1 MKFAAVLFDLDNTLL
16 DRDRTFRRFCE
27 TFVASFFSGLPADRK
42 RTIIEQIVIADRD
55 GYRNKEDMFAELR
68 DALPWSR
75 KPEIAELME
84 YYRKHYVHSSTL
96 MDSAVELL
104 DRCRGRGLKLG
115 MITNGSN
122 AIQYGKIDKLGL
134 RRHFD
139 YIVVSEEA
147 GVRKP
152 DRRIFEMALSE
163 LNVRAEEA
171 VFVGD
176 HPVNDIQ
183 GAADVGMQ
191 TVWMIRSQPW
201 DGRLSARP
209 LKRIRHLQEL
219 FELLFS
225 DGCG

>member
-42 RTIIEQIVIADRD
+42 RTIIEKIVIADRD

-68 DALPWSR
+68 EALPWRR
-75 KPEIAELME
+75 KPEMSELLE
-84 YYRKHYVHSSTL
+84 FYRTQYVNSATL
-96 MDSAVELL
+96 MDSAIELL
-104 DRCRGRGLKLG
+104 DWCRSRGLKLG
-115 MITNGSN
+115 MITNGSS

-134 RRHFD
+134 RRRFD
-139 YIVVSEEA
+139 HIVVSEEA

-152 DRRIFEMALSE
+152 DRRIFDLALNK
-163 LNVRAEEA
+163 LNVRAEET

-183 GAADVGMQ
+183 GAADAGMH
-191 TVWMIRSQPW
+191 TVWMIRNQPW
-201 DGRLSARP
+201 DDRLTARP
-209 LKRIRHLQEL
+209 LKRIRHLREL
-219 FELLFS
+219 FDLL
-225 DGCG
+225 